1 MSLTQRLVMSERN
14 AYKRFY
20 TIKQDGEWFKIR
32 VFDEYGFNTT
42 VYEKNVIQAS
52 LFIIKW
58 WESTE
63 ERKNTNDLMSKAILN
78 CKEIDSKNNNLRE
91 IL

>member
-1 MSLTQRLVMSERN
+1 M
-14 AYKRFY
+14 YKRNY
-20 TIKQDGEWFKIR
+20 NITPDGEWFK
-32 VFDEYGFNTT
+32 VEVSDENGFNTT
-42 VYEKNVIQAS
+42 VFEKNVIQAS

-58 WESTE
+58 WENGK

-78 CKEIDSKNNNLRE
+78 CKEIDSKNNNLRN

>member
-1 MSLTQRLVMSERN
+1 MSKRN
-14 AYKRFY
+14 TYKRFY
-20 TIKQDGEWFKIR
+20 TITPNGEWFKVK

-42 VYEKNVIQAS
+42 VFEKNVIQAS

-58 WESTE
+58 WENTE
-63 ERKNTNDLMSKAILN
+63 QRKNTNDLMSKAILN